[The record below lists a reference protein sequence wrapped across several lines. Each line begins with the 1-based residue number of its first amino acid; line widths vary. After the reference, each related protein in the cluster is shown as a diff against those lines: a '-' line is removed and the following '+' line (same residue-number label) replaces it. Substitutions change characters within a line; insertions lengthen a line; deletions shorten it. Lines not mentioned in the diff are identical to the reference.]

1 MILPLITI
9 LNLQFQIY
17 FRVHKTSMRKL
28 KKLLS
33 DQAKDIRHR
42 RHQINIHITLL
53 GWVVEFFSFLLI
65 MLGSFILGHGNATV
79 TLLLQT
85 LSLFM
90 MFNVLPCVYLV
101 NEGELKNRI
110 LESDYYFNFLR
121 ILKVEKNNV
130 TDEENE
136 GCNED
141 NHGENKDE
149 NLVND
154 GEIGNQEYEV
164 RSKEYF
170 GIAKREI
177 MKFNYK

>member
-1 MILPLITI
+1 
-9 LNLQFQIY
+9 
-17 FRVHKTSMRKL
+17 MRKL

-65 MLGSFILGHGNATV
+65 MLGSFVLGHGNATV
-79 TLLLQT
+79 TLSLQT

-110 LESDYYFNFLR
+110 LESDYYLSFLR
-121 ILKVEKNNV
+121 ILKVDKNIV

-154 GEIGNQEYEV
+154 GLNNVRDEENEGCNEDNQEKNKDENLVNDGEIGNEE
-164 RSKEYF
+164 
-170 GIAKREI
+170 
-177 MKFNYK
+177 

>member
-1 MILPLITI
+1 
-9 LNLQFQIY
+9 
-17 FRVHKTSMRKL
+17 MRKL
-28 KKLLS
+28 NKLLS

-42 RHQINIHITLL
+42 RHHINIHITLL

-65 MLGSFILGHGNATV
+65 MLGSFVLGHGNATV

-90 MFNVLPCVYLV
+90 MFNVLLCVYLV

-110 LESDYYFNFLR
+110 LASDLYFNFLR

-136 GCNED
+136 GCNEN
-141 NHGENKDE
+141 NHKENQDE

-154 GEIGNQEYEV
+154 GQNNLRHEENEGCNEDNHEENKREILVNDREIGNQE
-164 RSKEYF
+164 
-170 GIAKREI
+170 
-177 MKFNYK
+177 